1 MTNTRIAHKA
11 GRQLILIDIENL
23 TGTPSPTCEEVETAK
38 ATLRLVVP
46 GFDDAQHIVAC
57 SHHAAPTVAF
67 AFQRARHLWRSG
79 PNGADLALLDVL
91 ENERVDERFERVTIC
106 SGDGIFAAS
115 AAWLAAADVDVTVIS
130 LPGHLAAR
138 LQLAARYVTHLP
150 SGTPVAA
157 AAGGAN

>member
-1 MTNTRIAHKA
+1 MTDTRFAHKA
-11 GRQLILIDIENL
+11 GRQLVLIDIENL
-23 TGTPSPTCEEVETAK
+23 TGTPSPTCEDVEMAK
-38 ATLRLVVP
+38 AALRLVVP
-46 GFDDAQHIVAC
+46 GFNDAQHIVAC

-79 PNGADLALLDVL
+79 PNGADLALLGVL
-91 ENERVDERFERVTIC
+91 EKERVDERFERVSIC

-138 LQLAARYVTHLP
+138 LELAARHVTLLP
-150 SGTPVAA
+150 SGTPVVAA
-157 AAGGAN
+157 TGGAS